1 VLALMARQGLGRM
14 SENKTKLATKPTLL
28 TLETCP
34 KFGKIY

>member
-14 SENKTKLATKPTLL
+14 SENKTKLATKLTQ

-34 KFGKIY
+34 KFDKIY